1 MLQVRVFHVDAGEG
15 GGGDDHSTVTTTT
28 TTTTTATDLGTHDDI
43 RW

>member
-1 MLQVRVFHVDAGEG
+1 MLQVRVFHVDAGE

>member
-15 GGGDDHSTVTTTT
+15 GGGDDHGSVTTTT